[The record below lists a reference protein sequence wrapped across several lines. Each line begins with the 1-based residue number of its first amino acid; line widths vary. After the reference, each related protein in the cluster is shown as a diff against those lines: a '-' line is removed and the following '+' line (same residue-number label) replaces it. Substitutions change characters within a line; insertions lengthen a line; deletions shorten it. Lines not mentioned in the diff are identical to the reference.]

1 MTLVLTALA
10 LVLLLAHLVSVGV
23 VARRLNS
30 PAPPRPPVAP
40 FVTLLRPVC
49 GLDRFDPETLESSFL
64 LDYPDFEV
72 IFCAARADDP
82 VVAVIADLIA
92 RYPDVRAQMLIGDD
106 RITANPKLNN
116 LHKGWLAAGGEW
128 VAMADAN
135 LLLPH
140 DYLWQLLAEV
150 GPDVALV
157 TSPPIGIRAEG
168 VWATLESAFLNGN
181 QARLQLLAD
190 ETSRG
195 FAQGKTLFWDRHFLV
210 AQGGLRALGGFL
222 AEDVAATHVVRKAG
236 RRVKLTQ
243 RPFAQPIGDRSLRAV
258 WDRQLRWSKV
268 RRDGFLGLFL
278 LEPINGSLVPL
289 IMTGLAWGPL
299 GMLALGSKWYGAEL
313 YLLWRAGWPINR
325 WTLPMMIL
333 RDLMIPALWL
343 ASFGRR
349 GFTWR
354 GNTMIPGSIA
364 PTNSTPTGRPAG
376 IVPVSE

>member
-1 MTLVLTALA
+1 MTFALTALA
-10 LVLLLAHLVSVGV
+10 LALLFAHLASVGV
-23 VARRLNS
+23 VDRRLHR
-30 PAPPRPPVAP
+30 PAPPRPAVAP

-82 VVAVIADLIA
+82 VVAVLGNLIA
-92 RYPDVRAQMLIGDD
+92 RHPGVRAQLLIGDD

-116 LHKGWLAAGGEW
+116 LQKGWLAAHGDW

-135 LLLPH
+135 LLLPP

-150 GPDVALV
+150 RPDVALV

-168 VWATLESAFLNGN
+168 AWATLESAFLNGN

-190 ETSRG
+190 ESGRG
-195 FAQGKTLFWDRHFLV
+195 FAQGKTLFWDRRFLE
-210 AQGGLRALGGFL
+210 AQGGLPALGGFL
-222 AEDVAATHVVRKAG
+222 AEDVAATHLVRGAG
-236 RRVKLTQ
+236 RQVKLTQ
-243 RPFAQPIGDRSLRAV
+243 RPFAQPIGNRSLRAV

-268 RRDGFLGLFL
+268 RRDGFMGLFL

-289 IMTGLAWGPL
+289 ILAGLAWGPL
-299 GMLALGSKWYGAEL
+299 GLLTLAWKWYAAEL
-313 YLLWRAGWPINR
+313 YLLWRAGWQVNR

-333 RDLMIPALWL
+333 RDLMMPALWL

-354 GNTMIPGSIA
+354 GNNMAPGTMA
-364 PTNSTPTGRPAG
+364 PAPSPATAA
-376 IVPVSE
+376 E

>member
-1 MTLVLTALA
+1 MTIVLTAVALA
-10 LVLLLAHLVSVGV
+10 LLVAHLASVGI
-23 VARRLNS
+23 VARRLHH
-30 PAPPRPPVAP
+30 PAPPRPALAP
-40 FVTLLRPVC
+40 LITLLCPVC

-64 LDYPDFEV
+64 LEYPDFEV

-82 VVAVIADLIA
+82 VVVVIADLIA
-92 RYPDVRAQMLIGDD
+92 RHPSVSAQLLIGDD

-116 LHKGWLAAGGEW
+116 LQKGWLVARGDW

-135 LLLPH
+135 LLLPP
-140 DYLWQLLAEV
+140 DYLWHLLAEV
-150 GPDVALV
+150 RPDVALV

-168 VWATLESAFLNGN
+168 AWATLECAFLNGN

-190 ETSRG
+190 AAGHG
-195 FAQGKTLFWDRHFLV
+195 FAQGKTLFWDRRFLE

-243 RPFAQPIGDRSLRAV
+243 RPFAQPIGPRSLRAV

-278 LEPINGSLVPL
+278 LEPLNGSLLPMIL
-289 IMTGLAWGPL
+289 AGLAWGPL
-299 GMLALGSKWYGAEL
+299 GIVALGWKWYGAEL
-313 YLLWRAGWPINR
+313 YLLWRAGWSVDR

-343 ASFGRR
+343 ASFGKR

-354 GNTMIPGSIA
+354 GNNMAPGSIA
-364 PTNSTPTGRPAG
+364 PTKGTATGLRSG
-376 IVPVSE
+376 IRPVSD